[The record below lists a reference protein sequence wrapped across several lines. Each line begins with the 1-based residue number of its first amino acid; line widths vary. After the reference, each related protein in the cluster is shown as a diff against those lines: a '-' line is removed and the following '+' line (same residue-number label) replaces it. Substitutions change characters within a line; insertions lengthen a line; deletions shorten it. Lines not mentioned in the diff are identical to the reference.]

1 VQLSENDCK
10 SSRLEAKDQYFLQ
23 LQEILARGLRGQL
36 DSQFRSGTINIVR
49 LFSFLIQNSK
59 LRIQNCV

>member
-36 DSQFRSGTINIVR
+36 EELQVLDLHTLGLV
-49 LFSFLIQNSK
+49 FLLLN
-59 LRIQNCV
+59 LGRGPLT